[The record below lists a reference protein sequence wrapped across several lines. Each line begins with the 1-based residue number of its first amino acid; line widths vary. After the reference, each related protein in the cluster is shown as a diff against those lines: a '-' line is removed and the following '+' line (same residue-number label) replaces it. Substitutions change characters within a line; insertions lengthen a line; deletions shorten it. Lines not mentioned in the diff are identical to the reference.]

1 MKLALRLIAVGI
13 VVLASLL
20 YAGAVQIGAR
30 NAAISSYL
38 VGQDAVRLVERLDD
52 VSAAVATYYPS
63 GKPDADRDSVQAIG
77 TALGR
82 VDADAQASGLNDGIT
97 EPQIARLR
105 RAWSAAL
112 TRSPDPQLVRSTN
125 EAMRESYQRVGAIA
139 VMRGSATMADGAL
152 AEASLQALRARRG
165 ARDGR
170 VWLFH
175 CRRSRR

>member
-1 MKLALRLIAVGI
+1 VKLALRLIAVGI

-105 RAWSAAL
+105 PGLVGRADALARSAA
-112 TRSPDPQLVRSTN
+112 RPVD
-125 EAMRESYQRVGAIA
+125 E
-139 VMRGSATMADGAL
+139 RGDA
-152 AEASLQALRARRG
+152 RIVPARRRDRRH
-165 ARDGR
+165 AR
-170 VWLFH
+170 
-175 CRRSRR
+175 